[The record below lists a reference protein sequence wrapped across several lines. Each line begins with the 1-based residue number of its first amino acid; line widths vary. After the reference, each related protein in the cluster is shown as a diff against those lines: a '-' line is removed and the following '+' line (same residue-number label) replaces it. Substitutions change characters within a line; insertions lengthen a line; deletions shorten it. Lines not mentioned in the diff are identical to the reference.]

1 MAEHVHAAYDPP
13 TAQSGPPSHATGA
26 EQEHREWEA
35 KPIQQGASE
44 GTRETKE
51 RRRIDKEVVTGAF

>member
-1 MAEHVHAAYDPP
+1 MAEHAHVAYDPS
-13 TAQSGPPSHATGA
+13 TAQSGPSHATGA
-26 EQEHREWEA
+26 EEESREWEA

-51 RRRIDKEVVTGAF
+51 GRRIDKEVVNGAF